1 MTAVADPFAQAL
13 RDALVAEHEAH
24 IAEIERRA
32 ADAAARGDEWNH
44 HRNLEHAAQLRAM
57 PYPWQTDPQAA

>member
-1 MTAVADPFAQAL
+1 MTATDVHVQAL

-32 ADAAARGDEWNH
+32 SEAAERGDEWNH
-44 HRNLEHAAQLRAM
+44 RRNLEHAAQLRAM
-57 PYPWQTDPQAA
+57 RYPWETDPQAA